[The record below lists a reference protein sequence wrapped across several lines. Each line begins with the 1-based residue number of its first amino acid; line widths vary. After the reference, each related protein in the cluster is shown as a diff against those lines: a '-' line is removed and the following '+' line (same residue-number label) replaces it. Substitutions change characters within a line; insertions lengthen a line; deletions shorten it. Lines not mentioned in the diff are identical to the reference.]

1 MPEFDT
7 CYETVCRRHEE
18 LDRVQVSNRAMED
31 LVLGT
36 GIAPEKVFRIP
47 IGVDPVRFHLRD
59 AAARAEARR
68 ELGLPGTAFVVG
80 SFQKDG
86 VGWGD
91 GLEPKLI
98 KGPDVLLDVAG
109 RLAREVPELHLLL
122 TGPARGYVAAGLE
135 RLGVAHTHVLL
146 PDLDAVARA
155 YRAIDLCLVTSRD
168 EGGPKAVLESMATGV
183 PLVTTRVGQAADL
196 VRDGENGWLCDVEDV
211 EGLAAAAAAVARA
224 PAAELGRFA
233 AAARETAEAC
243 SWDALRPRW
252 HDLFTG
258 VRRDGG
264 AVRRLTRAAIGLS
277 RPARDEIAVFY
288 GHRRLPAPGDP
299 VEGGMVKF
307 QRLQAVFPNRTR
319 DFNLLYLGSSSL
331 PADEQ
336 DVIRLARAPR
346 SAARRQPERRR
357 LPRLGRRADGRA
369 ERAAPRT
376 LLQRARHVVYQSA
389 FCKLAA
395 DRYLGEPPGELGDPA
410 QRRRHDRLHAGARAA
425 SGGAVLLLAGDQTAS
440 YRLET
445 ALRDARAAARRAAAR
460 DRHRLRQRPAA
471 RRRARPV
478 GTCPLHRPIRPAR
491 RAVHLPARASAAAS
505 EGERPLP
512 ERRARGAG
520 VRACRS
526 STRRAAARPSSS
538 AMRASGSART
548 RPGSC
553 DVPPSPELLAA
564 AIEHVLERLGELRAE
579 ARARARALRLRA
591 LGRAPPRS
599 CSESWSGL

>member
-1 MPEFDT
+1 MAGDGNEWAIADDAAELTRLARSLGIRVGPERWIARVRNQSVFHTSQFTLIGLPFERNGNRLGVAYLHGRPGTAGMPDFDT

-135 RLGVAHTHVLL
+135 RLGVGHTHVLL

-196 VRDGENGWLCDVEDV
+196 VRDGENGWLCDVEDA

-224 PAAELGRFA
+224 PAAELGRVA

-258 VRRDGG
+258 FV
-264 AVRRLTRAAIGLS
+264 AM
-277 RPARDEIAVFY
+277 E
-288 GHRRLPAPGDP
+288 
-299 VEGGMVKF
+299 
-307 QRLQAVFPNRTR
+307 
-319 DFNLLYLGSSSL
+319 
-331 PADEQ
+331 
-336 DVIRLARAPR
+336 
-346 SAARRQPERRR
+346 
-357 LPRLGRRADGRA
+357 
-369 ERAAPRT
+369 
-376 LLQRARHVVYQSA
+376 
-389 FCKLAA
+389 
-395 DRYLGEPPGELGDPA
+395 EP
-410 QRRRHDRLHAGARAA
+410 
-425 SGGAVLLLAGDQTAS
+425 
-440 YRLET
+440 
-445 ALRDARAAARRAAAR
+445 
-460 DRHRLRQRPAA
+460 
-471 RRRARPV
+471 
-478 GTCPLHRPIRPAR
+478 
-491 RAVHLPARASAAAS
+491 
-505 EGERPLP
+505 
-512 ERRARGAG
+512 
-520 VRACRS
+520 
-526 STRRAAARPSSS
+526 
-538 AMRASGSART
+538 
-548 RPGSC
+548 
-553 DVPPSPELLAA
+553 
-564 AIEHVLERLGELRAE
+564 
-579 ARARARALRLRA
+579 
-591 LGRAPPRS
+591 
-599 CSESWSGL
+599 